1 MATTETKTADAILQ
15 RVTEITIGE
24 EVYKVAPPTLATLI
38 SVSDELSKLPDE
50 MLEPAREDSS
60 AVITALR
67 TARHAH
73 GLSRAISLLILGAP
87 APLPSMLERVLR
99 TFKGDPVEKLARK
112 IEAKHGVSDLAL
124 AFLRLTERLEVH
136 DFFAL
141 TTFLSAIRVAKPT
154 KVEQTTTARGL

>member
-38 SVSDELSKLPDE
+38 SVSDELSKLPDD
-50 MLEPAREDSS
+50 MLDHANKEEPATF
-60 AVITALR
+60 ITLR
-67 TARHAH
+67 HARHAH
-73 GLSRAISLLILGAP
+73 GISRAISLLILGAP
-87 APLPSMLERVLR
+87 APFPSMLERVFRML
-99 TFKGDPVEKLARK
+99 KGDQVEKLARK
-112 IEAKHGVSDLAL
+112 IEAKYGVADLAIAL
-124 AFLRLTERLEVH
+124 LRLIDRLEVH